1 MGEKD
6 QVLSQFGK
14 NAANYVT
21 SKTHASGEDLDLLI
35 KIVEKNRKDN
45 LLDIATGGGHVVK
58 ALAPL
63 FKQVTALDLTPE
75 MLEKAET
82 FITSNGIGNVSFV
95 QGDAEQLPFSNQ
107 SFGTVTCRIAPHH
120 FPNINR
126 FVMESNRVLE
136 RNGLFLLIDNV
147 AAEKDEY
154 DHFYNYIEKKRDPSH
169 YRAYKKTEWI
179 SLIENTGF
187 IIESF
192 TTFKKKFEFKK
203 WCEMMQLPEKDQ
215 NELMAYMIAAEKET
229 TDFLSIE
236 VVENQVLSFQGQAML
251 LVARKE

>member
-1 MGEKD
+1 MEEKD
-6 QVLSQFGK
+6 QVLAQFGK

-21 SKTHASGEDLDLLI
+21 SKTHASGEDLNLLI
-35 KIVEKNRKDN
+35 KIVEKNAKGE

-58 ALAPL
+58 ALAP
-63 FKQVTALDLTPE
+63 FFEKVTALDLTPE
-75 MLEKAET
+75 MLKKAEN
-82 FITSNGIGNVSFV
+82 FINSNGIENVSFV
-95 QGDAEQLPFSNQ
+95 QGDAEQLPFSDQ
-107 SFGTVTCRIAPHH
+107 SFTTVTCRIAPHH
-120 FPNINR
+120 FPNIHQ
-126 FVMESNRVLE
+126 FVMESNRVLD

-154 DHFYNYIEKKRDPSH
+154 DQFYNFIEKKRDPSH

-187 IIESF
+187 TIESM
-192 TTFKKKFEFKK
+192 TTFKKKFDFKN
-203 WCEMMQLPEKDQ
+203 WCEMMQLPQKEQ
-215 NELMAYMIAAEKET
+215 NELMAYMIAAEKGT
-229 TDFLSIE
+229 SDFHSIE

>member
-21 SKTHASGEDLDLLI
+21 SKTHASGEDLNSLVE
-35 KIVEKNRKDN
+35 IVEKNRNGN

-63 FKQVTALDLTPE
+63 FEKVTALDLTPE
-75 MLEKAET
+75 MLEKAEK
-82 FITSNGIGNVSFV
+82 FITSNGIENVSFI
-95 QGDAEQLPFSNQ
+95 QGDAEQLPFSDQ

-126 FVMESNRVLE
+126 FIIESNRVLE
-136 RNGLFLLIDNV
+136 RGGLFLLIDNV
-147 AAEKDEY
+147 AAEKDKY
-154 DHFYNYIEKKRDPSH
+154 DQFYNYIEKKRDPSH

-179 SLIENTGF
+179 SLIENAGF
-187 IIESF
+187 TIESM
-192 TTFKKKFEFKK
+192 TTFKKKFVFKK
-203 WCEMMQLPEKDQ
+203 WCEMMELPVKDQ
-215 NELMAYMIAAEKET
+215 NELMADMMAVDKET

-251 LVARKE
+251 VVARKE